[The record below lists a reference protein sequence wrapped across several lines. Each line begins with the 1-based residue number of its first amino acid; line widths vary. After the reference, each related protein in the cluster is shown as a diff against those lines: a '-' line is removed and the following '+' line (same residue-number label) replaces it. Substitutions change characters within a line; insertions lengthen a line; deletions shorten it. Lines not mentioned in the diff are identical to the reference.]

1 MNPAVEPDA
10 DLPADTMLW
19 AQLQSVSGGL
29 WGGCV
34 YDHEAIVEALT
45 AELPAGAGAGG
56 RG

>member
-10 DLPADTMLW
+10 DLPADTALW

-34 YDHEAIVEALT
+34 YDHNAIARALT
-45 AELPAGAGAGG
+45 AAVAVEAANGG